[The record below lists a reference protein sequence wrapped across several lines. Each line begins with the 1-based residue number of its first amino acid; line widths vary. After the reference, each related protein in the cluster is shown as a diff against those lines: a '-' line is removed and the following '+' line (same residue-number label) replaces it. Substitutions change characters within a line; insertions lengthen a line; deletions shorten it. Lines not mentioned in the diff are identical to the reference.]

1 MLEKIVFL
9 VRGKLDK
16 GIRVT
21 LGALTVID
29 VHGKVIMRQTFIF
42 KPASIFSLCICK
54 NLFWCYSRTLN
65 FPLSN
70 IAFENELF
78 GIYRSVFFFRNTI
91 DHQGPLKT
99 RKFLNT

>member
-29 VHGKVIMRQTFIF
+29 VHGK
-42 KPASIFSLCICK
+42 
-54 NLFWCYSRTLN
+54 
-65 FPLSN
+65 
-70 IAFENELF
+70 
-78 GIYRSVFFFRNTI
+78 IYTRI
-91 DHQGPLKT
+91 LKAHT
-99 RKFLNT
+99 Q

>member
-29 VHGKVIMRQTFIF
+29 VHGKIM
-42 KPASIFSLCICK
+42 
-54 NLFWCYSRTLN
+54 
-65 FPLSN
+65 
-70 IAFENELF
+70 
-78 GIYRSVFFFRNTI
+78 
-91 DHQGPLKT
+91 H
-99 RKFLNT
+99 